1 MTIKAVIFDM
11 DGVLIEAKE
20 WHYDALNKA
29 LGLFGY
35 TIERHEHATVYD
47 GLPTKVK
54 LQRLSIDK
62 NLPTYLHNF
71 INEMKQRYTLE
82 IIVERCRP
90 RFDHEYALSRLQM
103 EGYRLAVASNST
115 RDTVQQMMSK
125 ASLTPYLEFMLSNQ
139 DVTRAKPDP
148 EIYLKAIKMFKL
160 HPKECLIVEDNPNG
174 LKAAAASGAHV
185 LSVKNVDDVNFAHI
199 KRRIAEV
206 DAAGKSMG
214 SAA

>member
-1 MTIKAVIFDM
+1 MAIKAVIFDM

-20 WHYDALNKA
+20 WHYDALNRA

-62 NLPTYLHNF
+62 NLPTYLHGF

-90 RFDHEYALSRLQM
+90 RFDHEYALSRLKM

-115 RDTVQQMMSK
+115 RDTVQQMMMK
-125 ASLTPYLEFMLSNQ
+125 ASLTPYLDFMLSNQ
-139 DVTRAKPDP
+139 DVKRAKPDP
-148 EIYLKAIKMFKL
+148 EIYLKAIEMLKL

-174 LKAAAASGAHV
+174 LKAAEASGAHI
-185 LSVKNVDDVNFAHI
+185 LAVKDVDEVNYKGL
-199 KRRIAEV
+199 KRRIAEIE
-206 DAAGKSMG
+206 AAGSSVG